1 MSLLEAW
8 NQSRV
13 NTAKRTY
20 GTIAITVNC
29 IRIDFVTV
37 FIGGIERKLTPND
50 FSDLC
55 RILDINPQK
64 GWEAV

>member
-13 NTAKRTY
+13 NTARLQY
-20 GTIAITVNC
+20 GDITITVNC

-37 FIGGIERKLTPND
+37 FIGGIERKLTPDD

-55 RILDINPQK
+55 RILGINPEK